1 MARGDDLILK
11 ISADTSAVASG
22 LAPMNDALDTLDAN
36 AHEASDQLSKL
47 DKMNVSP
54 TVDVDIRDEAI
65 AKARQDIERLRD
77 DVAHGVEMGLDTR
90 AAQREISSLQSAIK
104 KLTSEPETVEIDVDV
119 DKEAMAD
126 ALDGID
132 SLREGALGL
141 GEAVGSLDGTM
152 TGFANVAREVV
163 PALADLNQTMVAMKL
178 RNEAAGVSFGRLGRT
193 VSSVTS
199 VMAGPWGLAIAA
211 GVGLL
216 SGWAASQD
224 SATDAT
230 DDFSDSIDYQTGALD
245 KNNRT
250 VIAKG
255 LADKHMLETAEAL
268 GISTEDMVS
277 ALAGQKDA
285 YDRVTDAIGQKML
298 RTEADKNLGDD
309 YKESV
314 DEFGHAFFGMT
325 VKMFNARD
333 ESGQLARAVGE
344 VAKSA
349 DGARFT
355 LADMSTG
362 LSHNADLWADYGKE
376 VDESRKALDGIVS
389 SLDILNGRFATGREA
404 TIAYEEAVDN
414 ATTSIKENG
423 KAVTKHGDAFDTA
436 SEKGRANEK
445 TLIDLAKASE
455 SMAEARLRDADSSGE
470 STSKI
475 LADYEKQRTSL
486 YNTARRMGLNE
497 DAANDYVDSLLATPE
512 ELKTQVGL
520 TGYDKAKNDMKD
532 LTKERTAIVK
542 VELQIDK
549 FNRLPKRIQ
558 DAISGNGTVD
568 IGLNAAPVAPATANP
583 TVFMQPRI
591 FLDSRP
597 IRAALRGDV
606 QSEVR
611 STVGATRQRGRL

>member
-355 LADMSTG
+355 LANMSTG

-404 TIAYEEAVDN
+404 TIAYEESLDN
-414 ATTSIKENG
+414 ATAAIKENG
-423 KAVTKHGDAFDTA
+423 KAVTKHGDAFDTN
-436 SEKGRANEK
+436 SEKGRNNEK
-445 TLIDLAKASE
+445 ALIDLAKASE

>member
-22 LAPMNDALDTLDAN
+22 LAPMNDALDTLDTN

-404 TIAYEEAVDN
+404 TIAYEESLDN
-414 ATTSIKENG
+414 ATAAIKENG
-423 KAVTKHGDAFDTA
+423 KAVTKHGDAFDTN
-436 SEKGRANEK
+436 SEKGRNNEK
-445 TLIDLAKASE
+445 ALIDLAKASE